1 MAQLLGVAA
10 VAGIVY
16 AALPNPKK
24 PAREWKADTE
34 DEIPAAP
41 PKGSKPYTTKPD
53 EGCPIRYSK
62 SGMASKRFGTVPE
75 VFKMAV
81 ENASKFNA
89 DHQIAL
95 RQEKPGYPAD
105 RAGEWREITW
115 AEYYE
120 ASKKFAA
127 ALLAV
132 GHKPYEAVCI
142 SAYNTPE
149 WHFAHMG
156 TILACGLSAGSY
168 TTNSADAHAY
178 VASDSNSRVVAVDTV
193 ASLRKFLSKKDSMPN
208 VVHIV
213 LWGEEIPADVKEKHG
228 DFVCSYDEF
237 IAKGETVAAESVE
250 ARGKECDIK
259 NCCTLIYTS
268 GTTGNPKAVMCSH
281 DAVIYSSAV
290 VTDAVKETRYNW
302 DMISF
307 LPMSHVAA
315 QVIDVFIP
323 LTRVGVWNCPTT
335 VSFARPDALKGS
347 LPITMKSV
355 KPTVFLGVPRVW
367 EKFVEGVKAK
377 AQATP
382 ATGLKKKLIDW
393 SKSVGLRSSYNRQVG
408 GDGSLPR
415 GVGLANKLVFSKV
428 RAALGLENC
437 ELCLTSAAPIQKET
451 LEFLGSLGIDVCEA
465 YGMSESC
472 GMGTFCAGYRFKFG
486 SVGFIA
492 PGMELK
498 TEHMA
503 GRDKEGEGEICFRG
517 RHVMMGY
524 LNNEVKSRESIDDD
538 GWLHSG
544 DVGKI
549 EPGEGMVSITGRIKE
564 LIIGAGGENIAPVP
578 IEDTI
583 KKNLPAV
590 SNAIMIGDKRKFN
603 SVLISLKQK
612 PDSSTGAF
620 LDELDGEAV
629 KVSDASKTVTQAI
642 KDPEWQKYIEAG
654 IAAYNKVA
662 VSNAQKIQKFTILPT
677 DISVPGGELT
687 ATLKI
692 KRNVVA
698 EKYSKEIESM
708 YA

>member
-1 MAQLLGVAA
+1 MAQILGAAA

-16 AALPNPKK
+16 AALPNAKL
-24 PAREWKADTE
+24 PARDWKPDTE
-34 DEIPAAP
+34 DDIPENP
-41 PKGSKPYTTKPD
+41 PLGTTPYTTRPND
-53 EGCPIRYSK
+53 GRPIRYSK
-62 SGMASKRFGTVPE
+62 KGMASKKFGTVAE
-75 VFKMAV
+75 VFKQAV
-81 ENASKFNA
+81 ENSSKHA
-89 DHQIAL
+89 GAEQIAL
-95 RQEKPGYPAD
+95 RQEKPGYPKD
-105 RAGEWREITW
+105 KAGEWREITW

-127 ALLAV
+127 ALIAV
-132 GHKPYEAVCI
+132 GHKPYEAVTI
-142 SAYNTPE
+142 SAFNSPE

-178 VASDSNSRVVAVDTV
+178 VTSDSNSRVVVVDNIPT
-193 ASLRKFLSKKDSMPN
+193 LKKFLSKKNSLPN
-208 VVHIV
+208 VVHMV
-213 LWGEEIPADVKEKHG
+213 VWGEEIPADIKEQQG
-228 DFVCSYDEF
+228 DYVCSYDEF
-237 IAKGETVAAESVE
+237 LAKGESTSSEAVE
-250 ARGKECDIK
+250 TRANECK
-259 NCCTLIYTS
+259 TENCCTLIYTS
-268 GTTGNPKAVMCSH
+268 GTTGSPKAVMCSN

-290 VTDAVKETRYNW
+290 VTDAVKDVGHKW

-335 VSFARPDALKGS
+335 VSFGRPDALKGS
-347 LPITMKSV
+347 LPITLKSV

-377 AQATP
+377 AQAAP

-393 SKSVGLRSSYNRQVG
+393 AKALGLRSTYNRQVG
-408 GDGSLPR
+408 GDGTVPR
-415 GVGLANKLVFSKV
+415 GFSVANHLVFSKV
-428 RAALGLENC
+428 RAALGLDNC
-437 ELCLTSAAPIQKET
+437 KLCLTSAAPIQKET
-451 LEFLGSLGIDVCEA
+451 LEFLGALGIDVCEA

-498 TEHMA
+498 TEHVK
-503 GRDKEGEGEICFRG
+503 GRDKEGEGELCFRG

-524 LNNEVKSRESIDDD
+524 LNNEAKSRESIDDE

-549 EPGEGMVSITGRIKE
+549 LPGEGMVSITGRIKE

-578 IEDTI
+578 IEDII
-583 KKNLPAV
+583 KKNLPAT
-590 SNAIMIGDKRKFN
+590 SNVIMIGDKRKFN
-603 SVLISLKQK
+603 SVLIGLKQK
-612 PDSSTGAF
+612 PDASTGGF
-620 LDELDGEAV
+620 HEELDGEAV
-629 KVSDASKTVTQAI
+629 AVSSASKTVAEAMN
-642 KDPEWQKYIEAG
+642 DAEWKKYIEAG
-654 IAAYNKVA
+654 ITAYNKVA
-662 VSNAQKIQKFTILPT
+662 ASNAQKIQKFTILPT
-677 DISVPGGELT
+677 DVSVPGGELT

-698 EKYSKEIESM
+698 EKYTKEIEAM
-708 YA
+708 YE

>member
-1 MAQLLGVAA
+1 MAQIIGAAA
-10 VAGIVY
+10 VAGLVY
-16 AALPNPKK
+16 AAMPNAKR
-24 PAREWKADTE
+24 PAREWKADSE
-34 DEIPAAP
+34 DEIPENP
-41 PKGSKPYTTKPD
+41 PKGSKPYTTRPD
-53 EGCPIRYSK
+53 QGPAIRYSK
-62 SGMASKRFGTVPE
+62 KGMASKKFGTVAE
-75 VFKMAV
+75 VFKAAV
-81 ENASKFNA
+81 ENSSKFEA
-89 DHQIAL
+89 AHQLAL
-95 RQEKPGYPAD
+95 RQEKPGYPKD
-105 RAGEWREITW
+105 KAGEWREITW
-115 AEYYE
+115 AQYYE
-120 ASKKFAA
+120 SSQKFAA

-142 SAYNTPE
+142 SAFNAPE
-149 WHFAHMG
+149 WHFVHMG

-178 VASDSNSRVVAVDTV
+178 VASDSNSRVVVIDSV
-193 ASLRKFLSKKDSMPN
+193 ASLKKFLSKKASLPN
-208 VVHIV
+208 VVNMV
-213 LWGEEIPADVKEKHG
+213 VWGEEIPADIKEEHG
-228 DFVCSYDEF
+228 DFVCTYEEF
-237 IAKGETVAAESVE
+237 LAKGESVSTE
-250 ARGKECDIK
+250 DVDARGKECKIN

-290 VTDAVKETRYNW
+290 VTDAVKETGYKW
-302 DMISF
+302 DMISY

-335 VSFARPDALKGS
+335 VSFGRPDALKGS
-347 LPITMKSV
+347 LPITLKSV

-377 AQATP
+377 AQAAP

-393 SKSVGLRSSYNRQVG
+393 SKNLGLVSSYNRQVG
-408 GDGSLPR
+408 GDGSIPR
-415 GVGLANKLVFSKV
+415 GSAIANKLVFSKV

-437 ELCLTSAAPIQKET
+437 NLCLTSAAPIQKET
-451 LEFLGSLGIDVCEA
+451 LEFLGALGIDVCEA

-498 TEHMA
+498 TEHVK

-524 LNNEVKSRESIDDD
+524 LNNEEKSRESIDDD

-549 EPGEGMVSITGRIKE
+549 QPGEGMVSITGRIKE

-578 IEDTI
+578 IEDII

-603 SVLISLKQK
+603 TVLIGLKQK
-612 PDSSTGAF
+612 PDPATGGF
-620 LDELDGEAV
+620 FDELDGDAAKVTEA
-629 KVSDASKTVTQAI
+629 KTVKEAMA
-642 KDPEWQKYIEAG
+642 DPAWTEYIEAG
-654 IAAYNKVA
+654 IKAYNKVA
-662 VSNAQKIQKFTILPT
+662 VSNAQKIQKFCFLPT
-677 DISVPGGELT
+677 DVSVPGGELT

-692 KRNVVA
+692 KRKVVE
-698 EKYSKEIESM
+698 EKYTKEIEEM